1 MIYFIFIFK
10 ILIINSIK
18 YICRLLTYNE
28 YIINIIKELA
38 ELNIIFAKIFQWSF
52 INKRQK
58 NKYITDEIFN
68 FINNYTNNTPYNDL
82 DINYKKILQI
92 YVVSK
97 QQNNIF
103 LLNNIK
109 PINSGTI
116 SIVLKGTL
124 NNNPIVIKLLRNNI
138 ETDLEKGLSLL
149 KKIGLLMSFIPY
161 INVLMFDKIIEKNK
175 KKFYEQKN
183 FSNEIINIEL
193 FHNKF
198 KKSKFCVCPNVYPI
212 YTNKINGIILMDYI
226 DGKKINEL
234 SEYEKNKFILPLVK
248 FFKNSIFMKNILHC
262 DLHTG
267 NILFITE
274 KIEEN
279 TIYKI
284 GVLDFGMIIK
294 LSISDCSFCYHFI
307 NCIFNFKFIEFIEYM
322 FDNKNYKNIFNN
334 INQNNNLELKNYI
347 INQHFTHN
355 LFKNNDIEV
364 VINDI
369 YIFLSLF
376 KKFNCE
382 FTDNIYNMILGI
394 LPIFSV
400 VVGLGNNPENNK
412 IIKDEFSRYSSFEE
426 SVKL

>member
-234 SEYEKNKFILPLVK
+234 SEYEKNKFILPLVN

-307 NCIFNFKFIEFIEYM
+307 NCIFNFKFI
-322 FDNKNYKNIFNN
+322 
-334 INQNNNLELKNYI
+334 
-347 INQHFTHN
+347 
-355 LFKNNDIEV
+355 
-364 VINDI
+364 
-369 YIFLSLF
+369 
-376 KKFNCE
+376 
-382 FTDNIYNMILGI
+382 
-394 LPIFSV
+394 
-400 VVGLGNNPENNK
+400 
-412 IIKDEFSRYSSFEE
+412 
-426 SVKL
+426 